1 MRQYIKHSAVAL
13 ASLFMMSSQLGA
25 EETKSVAQLQQELDE
40 MRKLLRNDAEVP
52 HPVVLDDL
60 VIPNSPL
67 LRPNRIMTISST
79 GMGVAPEVT
88 SSPAQAL
95 ALAKRAAIVDAY
107 RQLGEKMYGIRVD
120 AKDTIKDMMLKDSKV
135 QTRLLA
141 VIRNAEIIEVNF
153 SDGLCEVTMEL
164 KLDAKRWYRILNGM
178 R

>member
-1 MRQYIKHSAVAL
+1 MKKYFNRSTIAA
-13 ASLFMMSSQLGA
+13 ASLFLIVGSLSAGQ
-25 EETKSVAQLQQELDE
+25 TKTVEQLQNELDE
-40 MRKLLRNDAEVP
+40 MRKVLRNDAEVP

-67 LRPNRIMTISST
+67 LRPNRIMTINST

-107 RQLGEKMYGIRVD
+107 RQLGEKMYGIRID

>member
-1 MRQYIKHSAVAL
+1 MKKYLKRSAVASATL
-13 ASLFMMSSQLGA
+13 LLMASPLSA
-25 EETKSVAQLQQELDE
+25 EASKTIAQLQQELDD
-40 MRKLLRNDAEVP
+40 MRKVLRNDAEVP

-67 LRPNRIMTISST
+67 LRPNRIMTINAT

-95 ALAKRAAIVDAY
+95 ALAKRAAIVDTY
-107 RQLGEKMYGIRVD
+107 RQLGEKMYGIRID
-120 AKDTIKDMMLKDSKV
+120 ARDTIKDMMLKDSKV

-141 VIRNAEIIEVNF
+141 VIRNAEITEVNF

>member
-1 MRQYIKHSAVAL
+1 MKKYFNRSTIAA
-13 ASLFMMSSQLGA
+13 ASLFLIVGSLSAGQ
-25 EETKSVAQLQQELDE
+25 TKTVEQLQNELDE
-40 MRKLLRNDAEVP
+40 MRKVLRNDAEVP

-67 LRPNRIMTISST
+67 LRPNRIMTIHST

-107 RQLGEKMYGIRVD
+107 RQLGEKMYGIRID